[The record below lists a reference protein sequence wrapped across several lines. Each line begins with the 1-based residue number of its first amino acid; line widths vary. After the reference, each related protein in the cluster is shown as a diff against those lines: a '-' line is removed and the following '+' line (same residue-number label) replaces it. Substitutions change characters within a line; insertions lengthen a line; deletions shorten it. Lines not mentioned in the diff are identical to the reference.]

1 MTPETTEPAGFD
13 QAIEVAVEAE
23 IGEFVRR
30 DGARLRRTPETDS
43 ELVANSTVML
53 VQRMGGTSVREID
66 RLIAELQTLRA
77 LLQEEGERAQ
87 RKLAEYAHLCQ
98 SATQSTKIIAD
109 SLKQLK
115 PAQNDATLTAR
126 NSLPTLQRRTDPPPA
141 RSSLPALP
149 HRTDS
154 LSKAAPSNE
163 RRRRAWGWPRKQELA
178 PQECQI
184 SYSQCYRPGQHAGPR
199 WLQVALWRLAFA
211 VRRHSSGNVPLGQFL
226 TRTD

>member
-1 MTPETTEPAGFD
+1 MVLGVRAPLPTQPKQLFSMAATGDSMAQNTTQPADFD
-13 QAIEVAVEAE
+13 QAIEAALEAE
-23 IGEFVRR
+23 IRDFVERDSPNLRR
-30 DGARLRRTPETDS
+30 DGDS
-43 ELVANSTVML
+43 ALAGNSAVML

-98 SATQSTKIIAD
+98 SATQSTKVIAD

-178 PQECQI
+178 P
-184 SYSQCYRPGQHAGPR
+184 
-199 WLQVALWRLAFA
+199 
-211 VRRHSSGNVPLGQFL
+211 
-226 TRTD
+226 TRVSN

>member
-43 ELVANSTVML
+43 ELVANSAVML
-53 VQRMGGTSVREID
+53 VQRMGVREID

-77 LLQEEGERAQ
+77 LLQEVGERAQ

-98 SATQSTKIIAD
+98 SATQSTKVIAD

-178 PQECQI
+178 PHKSVKLVTHSAIDPVNTQARDGCKLLSGDWLSPCADI
-184 SYSQCYRPGQHAGPR
+184 HPGMFP
-199 WLQVALWRLAFA
+199 LVN
-211 VRRHSSGNVPLGQFL
+211 SSRELI
-226 TRTD
+226 D